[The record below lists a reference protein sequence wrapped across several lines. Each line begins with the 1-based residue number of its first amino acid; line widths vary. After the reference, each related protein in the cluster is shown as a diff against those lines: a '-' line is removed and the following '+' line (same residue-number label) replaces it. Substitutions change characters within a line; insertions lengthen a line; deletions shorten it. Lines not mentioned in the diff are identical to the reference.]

1 MSYEDIRAELIL
13 QILKLLQAILTMKQG
28 SSKSFDTLKRKIKNA
43 VTSDKLFTICITVK
57 NDEIHL
63 LGEKQLVEAIKKD
76 ERITMK
82 DVFSKLSNMQ
92 SEKAANLEFT
102 DIATE
107 SIPKLRVHFKSDAW
121 NHVAARSHLRTY
133 MNILGFR
140 KNGEKNYGV
149 SSDKPKE
156 WPDSLSFETF
166 KGPNYATISDANL
179 ILESI
184 FQYNNLNIYEHV
196 SPSASSS
203 STKQKRK
210 KSIPAKKSSKKRRI
224 EEEEDTEEE
233 DESGND
239 FNDSG
244 NKKDD
249 DEANNNDENEEDD
262 NFEEGEI
269 GDDEDEDDEHGSQ
282 FNNNDKNPELCQYE
296 IIRQRNIEEK
306 NRLYQQLKMNE
317 EKQKLYEHLKM
328 KK

>member
-28 SSKSFDTLKRKIKNA
+28 SSKSFDILKRKIKNA

-196 SPSASSS
+196 LPSASSS

-239 FNDSG
+239 
-244 NKKDD
+244 
-249 DEANNNDENEEDD
+249 
-262 NFEEGEI
+262 
-269 GDDEDEDDEHGSQ
+269 
-282 FNNNDKNPELCQYE
+282 
-296 IIRQRNIEEK
+296 
-306 NRLYQQLKMNE
+306 LKMVVTKRMMM
-317 EKQKLYEHLKM
+317 KQTIILSLNLV
-328 KK
+328 

>member
-196 SPSASSS
+196 LPSASSS

-239 FNDSG
+239 
-244 NKKDD
+244 
-249 DEANNNDENEEDD
+249 
-262 NFEEGEI
+262 
-269 GDDEDEDDEHGSQ
+269 
-282 FNNNDKNPELCQYE
+282 
-296 IIRQRNIEEK
+296 
-306 NRLYQQLKMNE
+306 LKMVVTKRMMM
-317 EKQKLYEHLKM
+317 KQTIMMKM
-328 KK
+328 KRMIILKRGRLVMMRMRMTNMGANLTTMTKILNSANMRLSGRETLKKRTDFINI

>member
-196 SPSASSS
+196 LPSASSS

-239 FNDSG
+239 
-244 NKKDD
+244 
-249 DEANNNDENEEDD
+249 
-262 NFEEGEI
+262 
-269 GDDEDEDDEHGSQ
+269 
-282 FNNNDKNPELCQYE
+282 
-296 IIRQRNIEEK
+296 
-306 NRLYQQLKMNE
+306 LKMVVTKRMMM
-317 EKQKLYEHLKM
+317 KQTIMMKM
-328 KK
+328 KRMIILKRGKLVMMRMRMTNMGANLTTMTKILNSANMRLSGRETLKKRTDFINN